1 MRQVIHNLGSGDIDV
16 VDVPRPRP
24 GPGEILV
31 ANEASVLSPGTERM
45 LIGFGTA
52 SLVDKA
58 RREPARVRQ
67 VVDKAITDGVGATIR
82 AVRARLEDPIPL
94 GYSAAGVVLEVG
106 PGVDTFSRGDRVATN
121 GAHAEL
127 VTVPARLAARIPD
140 SLDSKH
146 AAFTTIA
153 AVALQALR
161 DAEVEVGDV
170 VAVIGLGLVG
180 QLVARVAVASGCR
193 VVAFD
198 PDSARAEL
206 AVSESVEAFDRP
218 ESLEERARYRT
229 DGEGVDAVLIATD
242 VGARAA
248 GGPSPTE
255 LAVAVARQRAVVVLV
270 GNGDPTLDRRA
281 FYDRELRFVVSHA
294 YGPGRDEPGWESGRI
309 DYPRGRVRWT
319 SQRNFETVLDL
330 MSRGLVDVDSL
341 VQEVR
346 PLEEAAEVYRRL
358 ESGEAAVGTLFT
370 YAAHV
375 DGEDTVALGPAAA
388 ARAAH
393 PGVAVIGAGNFARR
407 ILIPALV
414 DTGVQLRM
422 IASLSGL
429 SSVIAGQRYGFES
442 STTNLERVLGD
453 DDVDVVFIATRHD
466 SHADLAARAL
476 RAGKHVWLEKPL
488 AITPA
493 QLDELETVWREVR
506 SDGVQLNVGFNR
518 RFAPVVRRLTDGM
531 RGLGPFSF
539 VYTVNAGALPSNHW
553 LIDPQVGGG
562 RIVGEACHFV
572 DLLRHLAQAPIQD
585 IHATT
590 MDPQN
595 ATLTVKFSDGSVG
608 TVHYLSVGHPGVPKE
623 RLEVFGGG
631 RIWRIDN
638 FRELE
643 TFGEDFAPLKALR
656 NLGRARREQDKGHR
670 AAVEVFLETIRRG
683 EPSPVPFEE
692 AVEVTRAIFD
702 ALNVA

>member
-1 MRQVIHNLGSGDIDV
+1 MRQVIHSLGSGDIAV

-24 GPGEILV
+24 GPGELLV
-31 ANEASVLSPGTERM
+31 ANEASVISPGTERM

-52 SLVDKA
+52 SLVEKA
-58 RREPARVRQ
+58 RREPGRVRQ
-67 VVDKAITDGVGATIR
+67 VIDKAMTDGVGPTVR
-82 AVRARLEDPIPL
+82 AVRARLDDPIAL

-106 PGVDTFSRGDRVATN
+106 PGVDQFSPGDRVATN

-140 SLDSKH
+140 TLDATH
-146 AAFTTIA
+146 ASFTTIA

-170 VAVIGLGLVG
+170 VAVVGLGLVG

-198 PDSARAEL
+198 PDAARAEL

-218 ESLEERARYRT
+218 ESLRERALHRT

-242 VGARAA
+242 VGARSA

-255 LAVAVARQRAVVVLV
+255 LAVSVARQRAVVVLV

-281 FYDRELRFVVSHA
+281 FYDKELRFVVSHA

-330 MSRGLVDVDSL
+330 MARGLLDVDSL

-346 PLEEAAEVYRRL
+346 PLEDATQVYLGL
-358 ESGEAAVGTLFT
+358 ESGDAAVGTLFT
-370 YAAHV
+370 YPAHV
-375 DGEDTVALGPAAA
+375 DGADTVSLGPATTTRSAN
-388 ARAAH
+388 
-393 PGVAVIGAGNFARR
+393 PGVAVVGAGNFARQ
-407 ILIPALV
+407 ILIPALKEA
-414 DTGVQLRM
+414 GAQLRI
-422 IASLSGL
+422 IASMSGL
-429 SSVIAGQRYGFES
+429 SSVVAGRRFGFES
-442 STTNLERVLGD
+442 STTNLDRILND
-453 DDVDVVFIATRHD
+453 DGVDVVFIATRHD
-466 SHADLAARAL
+466 SHAELAGRAL
-476 RAGKHVWLEKPL
+476 RAGKHVWLEKPV
-488 AITPA
+488 AIRA
-493 QLDELETVWREVR
+493 EELDELEAAWHEVR
-506 SDGVQLNVGFNR
+506 DDGVQINVGFNR
-518 RFAPVVRRLTDGM
+518 RFAPTVTRLKESM

-539 VYTVNAGALPSNHW
+539 IYTVNAGVLPSEHW
-553 LIDPQVGGG
+553 LLDRHVGGG

-572 DLLRHLAQAPIQD
+572 DLLRYLAAASIQESR
-585 IHATT
+585 ATSL
-590 MDPQN
+590 DREN
-595 ATLTVKFSDGSVG
+595 VTLTLRFGDGSVG
-608 TVHYLSVGHPGVPKE
+608 TVHYLSNGHPGVPKE

-631 RIWRIDN
+631 RIWRVDN

-643 TFGEDFAPLKALR
+643 TFGEGFAPFQALR
-656 NLGRARREQDKGHR
+656 NLRKSREQDKGHQ
-670 AAVEVFLETIRRG
+670 AAVAAFLSAVRRG
-683 EPSPVPFEE
+683 DPVPVPFEE
-692 AVEVTRAIFD
+692 AIEVTRAIFD
-702 ALNVA
+702 ALNVG